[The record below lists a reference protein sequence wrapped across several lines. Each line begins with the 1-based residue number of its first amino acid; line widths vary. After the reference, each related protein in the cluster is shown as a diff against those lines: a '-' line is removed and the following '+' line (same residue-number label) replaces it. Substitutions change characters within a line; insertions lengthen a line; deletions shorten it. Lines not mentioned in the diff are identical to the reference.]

1 MSRSCVVVGAGPAG
15 LSAAYRLANAGVRV
29 TVVESDSAI
38 GGRTRTE
45 RVGGFIINTG
55 ASFLTSFFDA
65 TLGLARELRLEMAT
79 AESEPGVVATPVG
92 KLPLDLHSPF
102 RVVTF
107 PLISWLSK
115 VRTASLFARVL
126 LNRRSHIGD
135 LNSLARMDR
144 GGSVERWGRRWLGQ
158 TAYDYLLRSGI
169 EPFFYFGAEEASAAL
184 GKALMRHALK
194 WDIQIPT
201 RGMGELCDALAQ
213 RLTVRT
219 GCAAHA
225 IEERETS
232 VAVHHAGGTV
242 EADYAVLAIPASAIV
257 RLDGT
262 ISDLDRT
269 DLATVRYVPNIV
281 VFFGYERPITV
292 QFPSVSPAGPGRH
305 AIARVRTTSTWA
317 PQYVPQG
324 NELLSIYVTSWRSAE
339 LLDDSRDKIVKAVR
353 ADVEEIFGRLA
364 DPDWIRVYPRSEAMV
379 LPEPLHFRRMQAFQR
394 RRRQRVLYAGDWLTG
409 STIEGA
415 VRTGLAAAER
425 ILGTDQ
431 GVGS

>member
-225 IEERETS
+225 IEERESS